1 MSEHGRTAAPSEPH
15 EPDPSAVLDDVE
27 TVAPASPR
35 PGRRRPAIR
44 TFDSLKIPI
53 FRDFF
58 LSMLGQMASQNMQ
71 MVVRSYLAFLL
82 TGSYAA
88 TGTIALASAIP
99 GLALAMVGGAIADR
113 VARRKLVIQT
123 GQIVNA
129 LNALAVAVMLATDA
143 LTFQLLLVTAVVQG
157 TSMALMMPSRQSLL
171 PSLVPRAQLM
181 NAVALNASG
190 MNTMRLL
197 APALGGFIFESL
209 GAAWVY
215 FLMAGLYL
223 FASAF
228 LLRVPEERR
237 ITEAA
242 GSVKGE
248 VRAALTN
255 IRGGVAYL
263 VREPVLGPLM
273 AINVMVVITAMPY
286 MFLLG
291 GFVQDVLD
299 RGADTQGLLLSIS
312 GIGSLAGSLIIA
324 SLPPKRRGAM
334 YLIGAALQGLLL
346 FFAFA
351 LATEVWVIGG
361 LFLVMGLGQ
370 AARQSLSNV
379 LVQSYVDDAYRGRVM
394 SVYMMQ
400 FNLSQ
405 LGAFLTGL
413 LAAAIGPRA
422 ALGGTSLALVVLA
435 LGALLFMPRLRNL
448 D

>member
-1 MSEHGRTAAPSEPH
+1 MR
-15 EPDPSAVLDDVE
+15 
-27 TVAPASPR
+27 
-35 PGRRRPAIR
+35 
-44 TFDSLKIPI
+44 IPI

-88 TGTIALASAIP
+88 VGTIALASAVP
-99 GLALAMVGGAIADR
+99 GIALAMVGGAVADR
-113 VARRKLVIQT
+113 VARRKVVVQT
-123 GQIVNA
+123 GQLVNA
-129 LNALAVAVMLATDA
+129 LNALAVAVMLAGDV
-143 LTFQLLLVTAVVQG
+143 LTFERLLITAVVQG
-157 TSMALMMPSRQSLL
+157 TSMALMMPSRQALL
-171 PSLVPRAQLM
+171 PSLVPSSQLM
-181 NAVALNASG
+181 NAVALNAAG

-197 APALGGFIFESL
+197 APALGGFIFEAM

-223 FASAF
+223 FASVF
-228 LLRVPEERR
+228 LVRVPEVRR
-237 ITEAA
+237 ETVSA
-242 GSVKGE
+242 GSIRGE
-248 VRAALTN
+248 VRAAVTN
-255 IRGGVAYL
+255 IRGGVTYL

-273 AINVMVVITAMPY
+273 AINVLVVITAMPY

-312 GIGSLAGSLIIA
+312 GIGSLAGSLVIA
-324 SLPPKRRGAM
+324 SLPPVRRGVM
-334 YLIGAALQGLLL
+334 YLLGAALQGLLL
-346 FFAFA
+346 FLAFA
-351 LATEVWVIGG
+351 VATEVWVIAG
-361 LFLVMGLGQ
+361 LFLVMGIGQ
-370 AARQSLSNV
+370 SARQSLSNV

-405 LGAFLTGL
+405 FGAFVVGL
-413 LAAAIGPRA
+413 LAAAFGPRA
-422 ALGGTSLALVVLA
+422 ALGGTSLVLVALA
-435 LGALLFMPRLRNL
+435 LGALVFMPNLRRL

>member
-1 MSEHGRTAAPSEPH
+1 
-15 EPDPSAVLDDVE
+15 
-27 TVAPASPR
+27 
-35 PGRRRPAIR
+35 
-44 TFDSLKIPI
+44 
-53 FRDFF
+53 
-58 LSMLGQMASQNMQ
+58 MLGQMASQNMQ

-82 TGSYAA
+82 TESYAA
-88 TGTIALASAIP
+88 VGTIALASAVP
-99 GLALAMVGGAIADR
+99 GIALAMVGGAVADR
-113 VARRKLVIQT
+113 VARRKVVVQA
-123 GQIVNA
+123 GQVVNA
-129 LNALAVAVMLATDA
+129 LNALAVAVLLVTDS
-143 LTFQLLLVTAVVQG
+143 LTFGLLMTTAVVQG
-157 TSMALMMPSRQSLL
+157 TSMALMMPSRQALL
-171 PSLVPRAQLM
+171 PSLVPSTQLM
-181 NAVALNASG
+181 NAVALNAAG

-197 APALGGFIFESL
+197 APALGGFIFEAM

-223 FASAF
+223 FASVF
-228 LLRVPEERR
+228 LVRVPEVRR
-237 ITEAA
+237 ETQSA
-242 GSVKGE
+242 GSVRGE
-248 VRAALTN
+248 VRAAIAN
-255 IRGGVAYL
+255 IKGGVSYL

-273 AINVMVVITAMPY
+273 GINVLVVITAMPY

-312 GIGSLAGSLIIA
+312 GIGSLAGSLVIA
-324 SLPPKRRGAM
+324 SLPPKRRGVM
-334 YLIGAALQGLLL
+334 YLIGAALQGILL

-361 LFLVMGLGQ
+361 LFLVMGVGQ

-405 LGAFLTGL
+405 LGAFITGL
-413 LAAAIGPRA
+413 LAASFGPRV

-435 LGALLFMPRLRNL
+435 VGALIFLPQLRRL